1 MSMGFSRQESWSGL
15 PCCPPDLSYAG
26 IKPKS
31 LASPSLAVS
40 FFTPSTTWEVH
51 ESHSENSLA
60 LVVGKPN
67 TGYRG
72 LDNNITLSPRPL
84 TNLEQTTHAFA
95 AATLGFSDIPI

>member
-1 MSMGFSRQESWSGL
+1 MGCHFLLW
-15 PCCPPDLSYAG
+15 G
-26 IKPKS
+26 IFLTQG

-95 AATLGFSDIPI
+95 AATLGFSDIPS